1 MTRGSIIASSIIE
14 LVIAGMVILI
24 GAFLL
29 SNLFGGLTEGED
41 LNINT
46 AQDIAYYADEL
57 PKGKCAQLDNFF
69 IDEGYRIENNENKII
84 LSKFDEENSITE
96 IESRKKV
103 VILDQDTYNTVGND
117 FPINIDY
124 SQKIEERTCLCN
136 NKGIM
141 YLSKM
146 PYQYGIASGCAFG
159 GQGLT
164 DYLSESAKEDAEYIV
179 DHYTN

>member
-46 AQDIAYYADEL
+46 AQDLAYYADEL

-69 IDEGYRIENNENKII
+69 IDEGYRIENNDNKII
-84 LSKFDEENSITE
+84 LSKSGEENPITE
-96 IESRKKV
+96 IESRKKFE
-103 VILDQDTYNTVGND
+103 ISDQDTYNTVGND

-136 NKGIM
+136 NDGTM
-141 YLSKM
+141 YLSRM
-146 PYQYGIASGCAFG
+146 PYQYGIASGC
-159 GQGLT
+159 GLFKDSIKIEERT
-164 DYLSESAKEDAEYIV
+164 EALQ
-179 DHYTN
+179 

>member
-1 MTRGSIIASSIIE
+1 MTRGRIIASSIIE

-69 IDEGYRIENNENKII
+69 IDEGYRIENNENKYTSFI
-84 LSKFDEENSITE
+84 
-96 IESRKKV
+96 KV
-103 VILDQDTYNTVGND
+103 L
-117 FPINIDY
+117 IN
-124 SQKIEERTCLCN
+124 KIFIKR
-136 NKGIM
+136 I
-141 YLSKM
+141 Y
-146 PYQYGIASGCAFG
+146 
-159 GQGLT
+159 
-164 DYLSESAKEDAEYIV
+164 
-179 DHYTN
+179 

>member
-96 IESRKKV
+96 IESRK
-103 VILDQDTYNTVGND
+103 
-117 FPINIDY
+117 
-124 SQKIEERTCLCN
+124 
-136 NKGIM
+136 
-141 YLSKM
+141 
-146 PYQYGIASGCAFG
+146 
-159 GQGLT
+159 
-164 DYLSESAKEDAEYIV
+164 
-179 DHYTN
+179 